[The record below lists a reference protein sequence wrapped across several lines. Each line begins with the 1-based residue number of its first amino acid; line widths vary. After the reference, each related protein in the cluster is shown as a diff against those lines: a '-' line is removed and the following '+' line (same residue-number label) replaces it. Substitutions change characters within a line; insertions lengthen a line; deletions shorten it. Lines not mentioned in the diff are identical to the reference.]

1 MISQGDNSVLVKQ
14 SHSVSLSQN
23 QEITSNLDTPHGS
36 QPTPQES
43 MSLNDPNFKRK
54 RVFSEEGRRT
64 SASMPKRARKG
75 LGKNMKEKQ
84 SEETGK
90 IYKVF
95 ISLNLG

>member
-90 IYKVF
+90 IYKVSF
-95 ISLNLG
+95 L

>member
-1 MISQGDNSVLVKQ
+1 MISQGDGLVLVKQ
-14 SHSVSLSQN
+14 SQSVNLSQN
-23 QEITSNLDTPHGS
+23 LEITSNLHIPHP
-36 QPTPQES
+36 QLTLQES
-43 MSLNDPNFKRK
+43 MPLTDTSVKRK

-64 SASMPKRARKG
+64 SSSTPKRAKKG

-95 ISLNLG
+95 NS

>member
-95 ISLNLG
+95 IS

>member
-1 MISQGDNSVLVKQ
+1 MISQGDGLVLVKQ
-14 SHSVSLSQN
+14 SHSVSISQN
-23 QEITSNLDTPHGS
+23 LEITSNLDTPHGS
-36 QPTPQES
+36 QPTPKES
-43 MSLNDPNFKRK
+43 MSLNDTSIKRK

-64 SASMPKRARKG
+64 SVSTPKRARKG

-95 ISLNLG
+95 IS